1 MLFFN
6 YLRYFCNQHLKVFK
20 NKNEMDEAIKIVLV
34 DDEILFRKGISFL
47 LQREDNID
55 IMFEASNGEE
65 LISYLNSSE
74 TKPDI
79 IIMDLKMPILNGV
92 EATRIIRKNFPE
104 IKIIA
109 LTSYDTKSFVSN
121 MIQVGAVAY
130 LVKNTTP
137 KDLVKTINQVNL
149 KGFYYNKNVL
159 ETIQETIISSK
170 NSKPN
175 LQTSFLSPRE
185 IEILQLICRQK
196 TTAEIAEELFL
207 SPRTVEGH
215 RNNLLLKTE
224 SRNIAGLV
232 VYAIQN
238 EIAVLTI

>member
-1 MLFFN
+1 MSA
-6 YLRYFCNQHLKVFK
+6 
-20 NKNEMDEAIKIVLV
+20 AIKIALV
-34 DDEILFRKGISFL
+34 DDEVLFRKGISFL

-55 IMFEASNGEE
+55 IIFEASNGEE
-65 LISYLNSSE
+65 LLSNLEDTIF
-74 TKPDI
+74 KPDI
-79 IIMDLKMPILNGV
+79 IVMDLKMPVLNGV
-92 EATRIIRKNFPE
+92 EATKIIRKLYPE

-109 LTSYDTKSFVSN
+109 LTSYDTKSFIAN

-130 LVKNTTP
+130 LIKNTTP
-137 KDLVKTINQVNL
+137 KDLIHTINQVAK
-149 KGFYYNKNVL
+149 KGFYYNESVL
-159 ETIQETIISSK
+159 KTVQETIVSTK
-170 NSKPN
+170 NSKGN
-175 LQTSFLSPRE
+175 LETSFLSPRE
-185 IEILQLICRQK
+185 IEILQLICQQK
-196 TTAEIAEELFL
+196 TTTEIAEHLYL